1 METDKA
7 GLIAGYVGQTAKK
20 TEDVFKSA
28 LGGVLFIDEAYALT
42 NGNNSFGQECI
53 DTLVKLI
60 EDFRGEIVV
69 ILAGYSKEMT
79 EFLSANSGLESR
91 FPLRVDFPDYSANEL
106 FEIGKQM
113 ISGRGFRLTP
123 ESEALFEEEIKRLK
137 AHSNASSGNGRMV
150 RNYVEEIIRNQS
162 SRIAKAEVSKD
173 DLTIILP
180 RDIKDDAGSM
190 SGFDLEAELSKV
202 IGLDTVKNYIRSLD
216 ARLRMQTERK
226 RVGLKTDSSQT
237 MHMIFTGNPGTGK
250 TMMARTVASV
260 LYNMNV
266 IPSNKLIETD
276 RSGLVAGYVGQ
287 TAIKT
292 RQVVEQALGGV
303 LFIDEA
309 YSLAQGGENDFGR
322 EAIDTLVKM
331 MDDHRDKLVV
341 ILAGYSDDMANFL
354 SKNAGL
360 KSRFANTIEFPDYST
375 KELLKIANSM
385 YLEKGYLLSES
396 GKMFLEQKIEEAK
409 KDKQFGNGRYVRNI
423 VEQSINSQALRLSRE
438 GNLTKERLVYV
449 TDEDV
454 RRI

>member
-1 METDKA
+1 
-7 GLIAGYVGQTAKK
+7 
-20 TEDVFKSA
+20 
-28 LGGVLFIDEAYALT
+28 
-42 NGNNSFGQECI
+42 
-53 DTLVKLI
+53 
-60 EDFRGEIVV
+60 
-69 ILAGYSKEMT
+69 MT
-79 EFLSANSGLESR
+79 EFLNANSGLESR
-91 FPLRVDFPDYSANEL
+91 FPLRVDFPDYSAKEL

-113 ISGRGFRLTP
+113 ISGRGFRLTT
-123 ESEALFEEEIKRLK
+123 ESEAQFEEEIKRLK
-137 AHSNASSGNGRMV
+137 GQSNASSGNGRMV

-162 SRIAKAEVSKD
+162 SRIAKADVSKD
-173 DLTIILP
+173 DLTIIIP
-180 RDIKDDAGSM
+180 QDIKDDTGST

-226 RVGLKTDSSQT
+226 KAGLKTDSTQT

-260 LYNMNV
+260 LYNMTV
-266 IPSNKLIETD
+266 IPSDKLIETD

-292 RQVVEQALGGV
+292 RQVIEQALGGV

-331 MDDHRDKLVV
+331 MDDNRDKLVV

-375 KELLKIANSM
+375 KELLNIANGM

-396 GKMFLEQKIEEAK
+396 GKMFLEQKIEEAR

-423 VEQSINSQALRLSRE
+423 VEKSINSQALRLDRE
-438 GNLTKERLVYV
+438 GNLTKERLIYV
-449 TDEDV
+449 TGEDI